1 MALKDCMYFHTKCK
15 PSIKGNRMVMKI
27 REKSAYQ
34 FDRWTYVMDKM
45 EKNQNV
51 ANVCVLNLTCKRWP
65 DKCVIVRHS
74 YKLWLTGLPFSSIG
88 RALDVCMPED
98 PRSNPS
104 RGNIFCDHAGT
115 RRYSL
120 VGEKGLSPV
129 LRPTH
134 SERVEDDSF
143 LGGDDLI
150 DSCIYIW
157 DHL

>member
-34 FDRWTYVMDKM
+34 FDRWTYVK
-45 EKNQNV
+45 KNQNV

-104 RGNIFCDHAGT
+104 RGNIFCDHVGT
-115 RRYSL
+115 RNILLWVRRGYLQYFAPRTLKESKTTL
-120 VGEKGLSPV
+120 
-129 LRPTH
+129 
-134 SERVEDDSF
+134 F
-143 LGGDDLI
+143 
-150 DSCIYIW
+150 
-157 DHL
+157 